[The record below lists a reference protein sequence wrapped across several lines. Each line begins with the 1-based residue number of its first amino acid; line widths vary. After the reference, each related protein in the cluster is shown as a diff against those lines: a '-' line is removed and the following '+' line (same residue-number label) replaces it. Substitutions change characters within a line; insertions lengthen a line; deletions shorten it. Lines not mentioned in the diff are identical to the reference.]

1 MDNQKK
7 KTNVK
12 KRRHTS
18 SSWEKKSQ
26 GIKDSVKSKIS
37 QNSKPITSVNSQT
50 SVNNSTSINTQDTSK
65 PVEPRTTA
73 TTTTEKTTP
82 PADTNKAK
90 KSSIWDKTPKSV
102 KWIGKKTLKGII
114 PAASNKALDN
124 INDTSS
130 LYYDPNTGMYV
141 DSADM
146 QAIWQKNLANNNWAY
161 NLPYSAFSKLPDALG
176 EGISDVLR
184 VKDPKARKIASD
196 ITNVLSYAIPYYGV
210 GKSIYDI
217 GDKVSN
223 TIWDTNRDM
232 DMLQDL
238 RYGDLGYS
246 NKWLLDNDTGS
257 WLDEPAAFGESLWEG
272 IKTASANDWVYNLT
286 GLGRRSGFSEQSDV
300 YKLGQQTVTKMM
312 HKMLE
317 DTNNFDPANDNSR
330 ATLNKFNMMNQLLK
344 NSDYYWQFKSIKDSM
359 GMNNDEFNAYL
370 QASGIDENT
379 YKGMEYA
386 AKQLYNLG
394 DNQERN
400 GLRYDNSIISTQAP
414 ILQYQYA
421 RKQNPIQNDPL
432 ANLVGGSNV
441 LDGYTRVGDD
451 FINVETGKNL
461 IPELNEVNQEN
472 TTTQEASTTTEA
484 TNTPATANTD
494 TQDATVSTVSETPN
508 YVKAGFYEFPK
519 EYSRKTGYNFANN
532 PYNIWK

>member
-1 MDNQKK
+1 MAKK
-7 KTNVK
+7 
-12 KRRHTS
+12 
-18 SSWEKKSQ
+18 
-26 GIKDSVKSKIS
+26 D
-37 QNSKPITSVNSQT
+37 NSKNK
-50 SVNNSTSINTQDTSK
+50 NNSAKPSIWS
-65 PVEPRTTA
+65 
-73 TTTTEKTTP
+73 
-82 PADTNKAK
+82 KAK
-90 KSSIWDKTPKSV
+90 PYYTGSSRLGRADIL
-102 KWIGKKTLKGII
+102 G
-114 PAASNKALDN
+114 AALYAGNN
-124 INDTSS
+124 TS
-130 LYYDPNTGMYV
+130 LYYDPTSGKYV
-141 DSADM
+141 DSNTAKS
-146 QAIWQKNLANNNWAY
+146 QLWEKEHPYLNAIYDSYDSGQIARDFLAKTGVENPYALWAAQFAGT
-161 NLPYSAFSKLPDALG
+161 LAPYS
-176 EGISDVLR
+176 
-184 VKDPKARKIASD
+184 
-196 ITNVLSYAIPYYGV
+196 IPVYGV
-210 GKSIYDI
+210 TKMANDVGRSISENVFDY
-217 GDKVSN
+217 
-223 TIWDTNRDM
+223 NRDI
-232 DMLQDL
+232 DMIKDL

-246 NKWLLDNDTGS
+246 IKYLEDN
-257 WLDEPAAFGESLWEG
+257 EYAPIWEG
-272 IKTASANDWVYNLT
+272 VKTSLANDYMASVADFW
-286 GLGRRSGFSEQSDV
+286 GDILGIDSLKGSVRRTGFSTQSDV
-300 YKLGQQTVTKMM
+300 YKLGQQTITKMM

-317 DTNNFDPANDNSR
+317 DTNNFDPANANSR
-330 ATLNKFNMMNQLLK
+330 SVLSKFNMMNQLLK

-414 ILQYQYA
+414 MLQYQYA
-421 RKQNPIQNDPL
+421 RKKNPIKNDPL

-472 TTTQEASTTTEA
+472 TTTTTQETSTTTEA

-494 TQDATVSTVSETPN
+494 IQDDTVSTVSETPN